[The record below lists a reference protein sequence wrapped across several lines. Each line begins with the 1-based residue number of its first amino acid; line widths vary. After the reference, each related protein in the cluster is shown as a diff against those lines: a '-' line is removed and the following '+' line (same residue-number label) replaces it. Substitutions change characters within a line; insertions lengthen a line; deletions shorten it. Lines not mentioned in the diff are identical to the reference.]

1 MTDDWAQLD
10 RYRLKTGHVLKIGQ
24 YRTNNRPALEAWTPE
39 GECECSI
46 TVNLDD
52 PLEEQEFFVRLA
64 TRKHASQVFEALIDE
79 KLAEPTGRVVSAG
92 YVQEYAE
99 VWRIVSPELN
109 KDVDFD
115 DPMDGDH
122 ESALASAGFGT
133 DEDYG
138 YFGGP
143 DDW

>member
-24 YRTNNRPALEAWTPE
+24 YRTNNRPALEAWT
-39 GECECSI
+39 
-46 TVNLDD
+46 
-52 PLEEQEFFVRLA
+52 QEFFVRLA